1 MLYFKI
7 SKIDAID
14 STNLALKRKYHKGL
28 AKHGDVLWA
37 LDQVKGKGQRD
48 SQWVSEPDKNLTF
61 SIFLSQEKLMLRSV
75 FVLNCWVALAVK
87 KSLTS
92 LNIPSVSI
100 KWPNDILSEN
110 KKLCGILIEN
120 LYQGEKHIASI
131 VGIGLNVNQINFF
144 DLTKASSMQ
153 LSAGRMFDLEKVLQ
167 EILYQ
172 LSHYLETKMSPLD
185 SLEAFNKALYGLGE
199 ERTFLENDK
208 PFQATVEEVNAQG
221 ELVLKTAQN
230 QLRCFQHKTIEWIY

>member
-1 MLYFKI
+1 MLYFRI

-48 SQWVSEPDKNLTF
+48 SQWVSEPNKNLTF

-87 KSLTS
+87 NSLTS

-199 ERTFLENDK
+199 ERTFLENDI

>member
-87 KSLTS
+87 NSLTS

>member
-48 SQWVSEPDKNLTF
+48 SQWVSEPNKNLTF

-87 KSLTS
+87 NSLTS

-230 QLRCFQHKTIEWIY
+230 ELRCFQHKTIEWIY

>member
-48 SQWVSEPDKNLTF
+48 SQWVSEPNKNLTF

-87 KSLTS
+87 NSLTS

>member
-14 STNLALKRKYHKGL
+14 STNLELKRKYHKGL

-48 SQWVSEPDKNLTF
+48 SQWVSEPNKNLTF

-87 KSLTS
+87 NSLTS

>member
-87 KSLTS
+87 NSLTS

-172 LSHYLETKMSPLD
+172 LSHYLESKMSPLD

>member
-1 MLYFKI
+1 ML
-7 SKIDAID
+7 SPRAD
-14 STNLALKRKYHKGL
+14 S
-28 AKHGDVLWA
+28 
-37 LDQVKGKGQRD
+37 
-48 SQWVSEPDKNLTF
+48 
-61 SIFLSQEKLMLRSV
+61 
-75 FVLNCWVALAVK
+75 
-87 KSLTS
+87 
-92 LNIPSVSI
+92 
-100 KWPNDILSEN
+100 LSEN